1 MSLAPFSEKH
11 TPKKILVSCAGLGMG
26 NASRISAIL
35 EAIHKDSQLRNAT
48 VSLHVISWGAGYQF
62 LKHFRDVCGFEFEL
76 IEIKRYDSFSFGKFI
91 STYLSNT
98 AAIKEAIKKI
108 NPDLMI
114 LDSDYHLL
122 SWMLYSKPKISIAQ
136 ARDVVDRVSLHDYSA
151 EDFKERLTLF
161 VREELDAFF
170 QKQVFDKVLIPSF
183 YPAQSGN
190 KEVKIPLIVREEFL
204 KDRPGDEAAEKQ
216 NITVLLSGSEID
228 RNNFLELKKYNFKI
242 ISPGIGPENILSR
255 ADDLDHSEIVF
266 TQGGLSSISEALARK
281 KFLVVFPM
289 TNHPEQELNSREVE
303 MHKAGL
309 RASVSE
315 LKNLDSLMEK
325 IKKVKS
331 AGTARNFPC
340 DGAKVAAGI
349 IRELLA

>member
-35 EAIHKDSQLRNAT
+35 EAIHKDSQMRNAS
-48 VSLHVISWGAGYQF
+48 VSLHVISWGAGHLF
-62 LKHFRDVCGFEFEL
+62 LKHFREACGFDFEL
-76 IEIKRYDSFSFGKFI
+76 IEIKRYDSFSLGKFI
-91 STYLSNT
+91 STYFSNT
-98 AAIKEAIKKI
+98 TAIKDAIKKI
-108 NPDLMI
+108 DPDLMI

-122 SWMLYSKPKISIAQ
+122 SWMLFTKPKISIAQ
-136 ARDVVDRVSLHDYSA
+136 ARDVVDRISLHDYSA
-151 EDFKERLTLF
+151 EDFKERMTLF

-170 QKQVFDKVLIPSF
+170 QKHVFDKVLIPSF
-183 YPAQSGN
+183 YPSRSAD
-190 KEVKIPLIVREEFL
+190 KEIKIPLIVREEFL
-204 KDRPGDEAAEKQ
+204 RDSPEMDRNQKQ
-216 NITVLLSGSEID
+216 NVTVLLSGSEID

-242 ISPGIGPENILSR
+242 ISPGVGPKNILSR
-255 ADDLDHSEIVF
+255 ADDLDHSDIIF

-303 MHKAGL
+303 KNKAGL

-315 LKNLDSLMEK
+315 LQNLDSLMEK

-331 AGTARNFPC
+331 AGEATHFPC
-340 DGAKVAAGI
+340 DGAQVAAGI
-349 IRELLA
+349 IRDLLA

>member
-35 EAIHKDSQLRNAT
+35 EALHKDAKKRNAS
-48 VSLHVISWGAGYQF
+48 VSLHVISWGAGYLF
-62 LKHFRDVCGFEFEL
+62 LKHFRESCGFKFEL
-76 IEIKRYDSFSFGKFI
+76 IEIKRYDSFSLGRFI
-91 STYLSNT
+91 STYFSNT
-98 AAIKEAIKKI
+98 AAIKEAIRKI

-122 SWMLYSKPKISIAQ
+122 SWMLFSKPKISIAQ
-136 ARDVVDRVSLHDYSA
+136 ARDVVDRVSLHDYNA

-183 YPAQSGN
+183 YPSES
-190 KEVKIPLIVREEFL
+190 KEKEIKIPLIVREEFL
-204 KDRPGDEAAEKQ
+204 EKKPAQNPGDKQ

-242 ISPGIGPENILSR
+242 ISPGIGPESILSR
-255 ADDLDHSEIVF
+255 ADDLDHSDIIF

-289 TNHPEQELNSREVE
+289 SNHPEQELNSREVE
-303 MHKAGL
+303 RHKAGL
-309 RASVSE
+309 RATVSE
-315 LKNLDSLMEK
+315 LQDLEALMEK
-325 IKKVKS
+325 IKKVKTT
-331 AGTARNFPC
+331 GTPKNFPC
-340 DGAKVAAGI
+340 DGARVAAGI
-349 IRELLA
+349 IREFLA